1 MFTQQED
8 VEPDQAEGVEELE
21 EEDEPV
27 FVVVEDYFEE
37 DDDEHHQCLD
47 AHQQPDLQIP
57 LLEEEGMHHSLQEG
71 SEAEGKGHEHVGGGE
86 AVEVGEEVAG
96 VLAVLV
102 VVAQVAADGDQHNGQ
117 HEEGGANLEDG
128 RYERVAEED
137 LEGSEAEEGEILQV
151 ALDE

>member
-1 MFTQQED
+1 M
-8 VEPDQAEGVEELE
+8 
-21 EEDEPV
+21 

-37 DDDEHHQCLD
+37 DDDEHHQCLN
-47 AHQQPDLQIP
+47 AQQQPDLQSP
-57 LLEEEGMHHSLQEG
+57 LLKEEGVHRSLQEG
-71 SEAEGKGHEHVGGGE
+71 SGAEDEGHEHVGGGE

-102 VVAQVAADGDQHNGQ
+102 VVAQVAADGDQQKEQ
-117 HEEGGANLEDG
+117 HEEGGADLEDG

-151 ALDE
+151 ALDQQLDQDESEGVGS